1 MPIITAEGPP
11 IRDLDKKRDFARRLT
26 QAAAEVYDLPAETI
40 IILFKDNTPDNVS
53 VGGVLLV
60 DRK

>member
-11 IRDLDKKRDFARRLT
+11 INDLDQKRDFARKLT
-26 QAAAEVYDLPAETI
+26 EAAAEAYNLPAETI
-40 IILFKDNTPDNVS
+40 IILFKTNTPENVS
-53 VGGVLLV
+53 VGGQLLV